1 MFGRIA
7 PRRQLCGPGRHGHV
21 AGMVGQP
28 GHDGW
33 PGCPPLRQ
41 HRSCH
46 GQRAGLPPYGRP
58 TLRRRCPSYHLR
70 CTAESSCRLGGN
82 HRAHRRQCCHNRG
95 SDCRRRACCSTHHS
109 SVDIQRA
116 GQQGGEVSESWFCA
130 SPRHARGSNQL
141 GMTPCGRR
149 FQQRGPI
156 RATGRELCSCAST
169 AVACHCQ
176 GSTFVSSRGRR

>member
-1 MFGRIA
+1 MR
-7 PRRQLCGPGRHGHV
+7 
-21 AGMVGQP
+21 
-28 GHDGW
+28 
-33 PGCPPLRQ
+33 
-41 HRSCH
+41 
-46 GQRAGLPPYGRP
+46 
-58 TLRRRCPSYHLR
+58 RRRCPSYHLR

-116 GQQGGEVSESWFCA
+116 GQQGGEVGESWFCA

-176 GSTFVSSRGRR
+176 GSTFVSSRGRRRALRCAYWARLLSARSVRTKVSPWTNMVDLILMPHGLRYQTLS

>member
-1 MFGRIA
+1 
-7 PRRQLCGPGRHGHV
+7 
-21 AGMVGQP
+21 MVGCAQTQSLQGGPAMP
-28 GHDGW
+28 GLQ
-33 PGCPPLRQ
+33 GC
-41 HRSCH
+41 HSTA
-46 GQRAGLPPYGRP
+46 GQRCADGVHPIIFGVRP
-58 TLRRRCPSYHLR
+58 NLH
-70 CTAESSCRLGGN
+70 ACRLGGN
-82 HRAHRRQCCHNRG
+82 HRAHR
-95 SDCRRRACCSTHHS
+95 STAVLPQPWQRLPS
-109 SVDIQRA
+109 TGMLFYTPLTVDIQRA

-156 RATGRELCSCAST
+156 RATERELCSCAST